1 MKQSTHVAKTKDS
14 TTRTFEYKIKP
25 NKKFVAA
32 CEQALN
38 ASRFVYNCALEQ
50 RIRVYE
56 ASGKSI
62 GFYEQSRQLTEARQE
77 IPELK
82 ACLRTIQSD
91 ALERL
96 DAAFD
101 AFFRRL
107 KNGEKPG
114 FPRFKG
120 RERYDTFSQKIE
132 AQRACP
138 LKGDKLTVPGVG
150 FCRVRL
156 SRPIEGR
163 CKQLRITRRADGWY
177 ALLVCELAKPDPL
190 PQTGQTVGVDVG
202 LTHFATLSTGEKIE
216 NPRQLK
222 QASGALTKYQR
233 RLSKKKK
240 GSKNRV
246 KARQKVALR
255 HLKVQRA
262 RKDFH
267 HKTAADLVKRFDR
280 IAVEDLNVKGLV
292 KNHHLAQAISDVAW
306 SQFFGILQ
314 SKAAE
319 AGRQF
324 ERVNPRYTSQDCS
337 GCGQRQKM
345 PLAIRT
351 YKCGQC
357 GLIIC
362 RDVNA
367 AHNILGASGPDENK
381 SPWRRDSVSKK
392 RERDGRNERRPS
404 GAKRVARPVCD
415 ANYETETH
423 VQ

>member
-404 GAKRVARPVCD
+404 GAKRVA
-415 ANYETETH
+415 
-423 VQ
+423 